1 MNAPH
6 DIAALGMAQAAGR
19 IARGEMSCA
28 EYARALLDAIAR
40 TRDSNAW
47 IHVDAEGLSKA
58 AAAADREPA
67 ARGPLHGVPLAFK
80 DNIDVAGLPTTAG
93 SPALRGHVPRT
104 SSAIAQRLLDAGA
117 LALGKTNL
125 HEFALGITN
134 DNAAFGAVRNP
145 HAPDRIAG
153 GSSGGAGAAVAALAA
168 PAAIG
173 TDTGGSVRIPAA
185 LCGVAGFRPS
195 TGRWPTGEIVPIST
209 TRDTPG
215 AIARSVADCA
225 LLDAVVTGRA
235 ARGTADR
242 RNLARQGARV
252 VHEEPLRGLRLGVPT
267 RHFWTPL
274 DDDTAKAANAALER
288 LRDAGAEFVRCEVDD
303 VAALTAA
310 TGMTIARYET
320 LPALRDYWSRHGLAF
335 DFDALVARIASPD
348 VRHAFEG
355 LADASAP
362 TLGEYRR
369 ATRELRPALQ
379 RAWRR
384 CFESNRIA
392 ALVFPTTPLPAARIG
407 EEFVRIAGET
417 SPVFPTYIRN
427 TEPGTV
433 TGAPGLTIPCGT
445 TSAALPVGLAIDAL
459 PGDDERLLRIGIA
472 IEQALGSELRRG

>member
-6 DIAALGMAQAAGR
+6 EIAALGVAQAAGR
-19 IARGEMSCA
+19 IARGEMSCV
-28 EYARALLDAIAR
+28 EYARALLEAIAR
-40 TRDSNAW
+40 TGDLNAW
-47 IHVDAEGLSKA
+47 IHVDAEGLLKA
-58 AAAADREPA
+58 AAVADRKQS

-80 DNIDVAGLPTTAG
+80 DNIDVAGMPTTAG
-93 SPALRGHVPRT
+93 SPALRGHVPQAG
-104 SSAIAQRLLDAGA
+104 SAVAQRLLDAGA

-153 GSSGGAGAAVAALAA
+153 GSSGGAGAAVAAFAA

-185 LCGVAGFRPS
+185 LCGVVGFRPS
-195 TGRWPTGEIVPIST
+195 TGRWPTEGIVPIST

-215 AIARSVADCA
+215 SIARSVADCA

-235 ARGTADR
+235 GREAANQGRAARE
-242 RNLARQGARV
+242 GARWLQ
-252 VHEEPLRGLRLGVPT
+252 EEPLRGLRLGVPT

-274 DDDTAKAANAALER
+274 DDDTAKAAHAALER
-288 LRDAGAEFVRCEVDD
+288 LRDAGAEFVRCEVEE

-310 TGMTIARYET
+310 TGMAIARYET

-355 LADASAP
+355 LGNASAP

-369 ATRELRPALQ
+369 AMRELRPALQ

-407 EEFVRIAGET
+407 AEFVRIAGEP
-417 SPVFPTYIRN
+417 SPVFPAYIRN

-433 TGAPGLTIPCGT
+433 AGAPGLTIPCGT

-459 PGDDERLLRIGIA
+459 PGDDDRLLRVGMA
-472 IEQALGSELRRG
+472 IERALGS

>member
-1 MNAPH
+1 MNAPP
-6 DIAALGMAQAAGR
+6 DIAALGVAQAAGR
-19 IARGEMSCA
+19 IARGEMGCA
-28 EYARALLDAIAR
+28 EYASALLDAIAR

-58 AAAADREPA
+58 AALADRKRA

-80 DNIDVAGLPTTAG
+80 DNIDVAGMPTTAG

-104 SSAIAQRLLDAGA
+104 SSAVAQRLLDAGA
-117 LALGKTNL
+117 LVLGKTNL

-145 HAPDRIAG
+145 HARDRIAG
-153 GSSGGAGAAVAALAA
+153 GSSGGAGAAVAARAA

-185 LCGVAGFRPS
+185 LCGATGFRPS
-195 TGRWPTGEIVPIST
+195 TGRWPAEGIVPIST

-215 AIARSVADCA
+215 PIARSVADCA
-225 LLDAVVTGRA
+225 LLDAAMIGRA
-235 ARGTADR
+235 VRGAADR
-242 RNLARQGARV
+242 GSATREDARWL
-252 VHEEPLRGLRLGVPT
+252 HEEPLRGLRLGVPT

-274 DDDTAKAANAALER
+274 DDETAKTAHAALER
-288 LRDAGAEFVRCEVDD
+288 LRNAGAEFVRCEVEN

-310 TGMTIARYET
+310 TGMAIARYEM

-348 VRHAFEG
+348 VRIAFQG
-355 LADASAP
+355 LVDASAP
-362 TLGEYRR
+362 ALGEYRR
-369 ATRELRPALQ
+369 AMRELRPALQ

-384 CFESNRIA
+384 CFDSNRIA
-392 ALVFPTTPLPAARIG
+392 ALVFPTTALPAARIG
-407 EEFVRIAGET
+407 KEIVRIAGEP
-417 SPVFPTYIRN
+417 SPVFPAYIRN

-433 TGAPGLTIPCGT
+433 AGAPGLTIPCGT
-445 TSAALPVGLAIDAL
+445 TRAALPVGLAIDAL
-459 PGDDERLLRIGIA
+459 PGDDDRLLRVGIA
-472 IEQALGSELRRG
+472 IEHAFRA